1 MPVQI
6 GAKLDRGFDDPLGML
21 CDCHRRI
28 ERFLRV
34 LCEMARRAQGRA
46 LSQEEQDAVRA
57 ALHYFRE
64 GGERHNRDEEDSL
77 FPRLRLAGAADDL
90 RRVEALEHEHAD
102 AGALH
107 AAVNGLYTQWITAGA
122 LNDEESR
129 ELLDATARLEA
140 LYASHIAMEETVVF
154 PHAAKLLDAGE
165 IAAMGAEFRTRRS

>member
-6 GAKLDRGFDDPLGML
+6 GAQPDRGFDNPLGML

-34 LCEMARRAQGRA
+34 LCQVARQAQGRA
-46 LSQEEQDAVRA
+46 LSAVEQDAVRG

-77 FPRLRLAGAADDL
+77 FPRLRLSGAADDL
-90 RRVEALEHEHAD
+90 PRIEELEHEHAE

-107 AAVNGLYTQWITAGA
+107 AAVDRLYMQWLTAGT
-122 LNDEESR
+122 LKDEESR
-129 ELLDATARLEA
+129 ELLDATGQLEA
-140 LYASHIAMEETVVF
+140 LYTTHIAMEETVVF
-154 PHAAKLLDAGE
+154 PHAAQVLDAKAL
-165 IAAMGAEFRTRRS
+165 AAMGAEFRARRS

>member
-6 GAKLDRGFDDPLGML
+6 GAKLDRDFDDPLGML

-34 LCEMARRAQGRA
+34 LCEVAWRADGRA
-46 LSQEEQDAVRA
+46 LSDEEREAVRG

-77 FPRLRLAGAADDL
+77 FPRLRKAGAKDDV
-90 RRVEALEHEHAD
+90 RAIEALEHEHTD

-107 AAVNGLYTQWITAGA
+107 AEVERLYTRWMSEGK
-122 LNDEESR
+122 LGDEER
-129 ELLDATARLEA
+129 HALLDATGRLEP
-140 LYASHIAMEETVVF
+140 LYATHIAMEETVVF
-154 PHAAKLLDAGE
+154 PHAAKVLDA
-165 IAAMGAEFRTRRS
+165 AAVAEMGKEFRARRS

>member
-6 GAKLDRGFDDPLGML
+6 GAKLDRDFDDPLGML

-34 LCEMARRAQGRA
+34 LCEVARRAEGRG
-46 LSQEEQDAVRA
+46 LSDEERDAVRG

-77 FPRLRLAGAADDL
+77 FPRLREAGASDDV
-90 RRVEALEHEHAD
+90 RAIEALEHEHTD

-107 AAVNGLYTQWITAGA
+107 AAVDELYRKWIADA
-122 LNDEESR
+122 RASFSSR
-129 ELLDATARLEA
+129 R
-140 LYASHIAMEETVVF
+140 ASADRKSVV
-154 PHAAKLLDAGE
+154 
-165 IAAMGAEFRTRRS
+165 

>member
-6 GAKLDRGFDDPLGML
+6 GAKLDRNFDDPLGML

-34 LCEMARRAQGRA
+34 LCEVPRWANGRA
-46 LSQEEQDAVRA
+46 LSEEERDAVRS

-77 FPRLRLAGAADDL
+77 FPRLREAGATDDV
-90 RRVEALEHEHAD
+90 RAIEALEHEHTD

-107 AAVNGLYTQWITAGA
+107 AAVDGLYTRWIAEGFLTDSERHA
-122 LNDEESR
+122 LR
-129 ELLDATARLEA
+129 DATDRLEH
-140 LYASHIAMEETVVF
+140 LYAAHITMEETVVF
-154 PHAAKLLDAGE
+154 PHAAKVLDKAA
-165 IAAMGAEFRTRRS
+165 ITAMGAEFRARRS

>member
-34 LCEMARRAQGRA
+34 LCEVAQRAQGRG
-46 LSQEEQDAVRA
+46 LSDEEQEAARG

-64 GGERHNRDEEDSL
+64 GGAQHNRDEEDSL
-77 FPRLRLAGAADDL
+77 FPRLREAGAADDL
-90 RRVEALEHEHAD
+90 RAIEALEHEHAD

-107 AAVNGLYTQWITAGA
+107 ATIEHLYTRWMAQGELSHDDARA
-122 LNDEESR
+122 L
-129 ELLDATARLEA
+129 LEA
-140 LYASHIAMEETVVF
+140 TRQLEPLYATHIATEEAVVF
-154 PHAAKLLDAGE
+154 PHAARVLDAGA
-165 IAAMGAEFRTRRS
+165 IAAMGAEFRARRS

>member
-6 GAKLDRGFDDPLGML
+6 GAKLDRDFNDPLGML

-34 LCEMARRAQGRA
+34 LREVPRRADGRA
-46 LSQEEQDAVRA
+46 LSDEERDAVRG

-77 FPRLRLAGAADDL
+77 FPRLRQAGATDEVRAI
-90 RRVEALEHEHAD
+90 EALEHEHTD

-107 AAVNGLYTQWITAGA
+107 AAVDGLYRKWIADTGLNAEDARA
-122 LNDEESR
+122 LR
-129 ELLDATARLEA
+129 DATDRLEQ
-140 LYASHIAMEETVVF
+140 LYATHIAMEETVVF
-154 PHAAKLLDAGE
+154 PHAAKVLDAE
-165 IAAMGAEFRTRRS
+165 SIAAMGAEFRARRS